1 MHPLVQENFYLR
13 QRLAE
18 LERENQRIQ
27 LLLAAKTLIIDKIEF
42 NFDKIN
48 IDNLTGALQIGV
60 THQAEEPESA
70 CVYLPRLQDGPN
82 VQI

>member
-48 IDNLTGALQIGV
+48 IDNLAGSLQIGV
-60 THQAEEPESA
+60 AHQADELNPSS
-70 CVYLPRLQDGPN
+70 VQLPSLHNRPG

>member
-48 IDNLTGALQIGV
+48 IDHLTGALQIGV
-60 THQAEEPESA
+60 AHQAEEQGSH
-70 CVYLPRLQDGPN
+70 VHLPRLQDGPH

>member
-18 LERENQRIQ
+18 LERENQRIR
-27 LLLAAKTLIIDKIEF
+27 LMLAAKTLIIDKIEF
-42 NFDKIN
+42 NVDKID

-60 THQAEEPESA
+60 THQADEFNPPSS
-70 CVYLPRLQDGPN
+70 CLPRLQDGPN
-82 VQI
+82 VRI